1 MSIFSQSNSITETFL
16 KNKKFKRSPWGS
28 PDKIKHNDVKKNKGT
43 HYGRPKCFWN
53 SERYMWEKFYKNYYV
68 YYFPKNFEGY
78 VNIRRSEINNHAGW
92 MVAQRNWDS
101 WNEWVCI
108 KIEDEA
114 DFELA
119 LNEIRKQLNFGEED
133 FV

>member
-16 KNKKFKRSPWGS
+16 KNKKFKRAPWGS
-28 PDKIKHNDVKKNKGT
+28 PDEIKHNDVKKNKV
-43 HYGRPKCFWN
+43 YDRSKCFWK
-53 SERYMWEKFYKNYYV
+53 SEHYMWEKFYKNYYV
-68 YYFPKNFEGY
+68 YYFPEIFEGY
-78 VNIRRSEINNHAGW
+78 VNIRRGEINNHAGW
-92 MVAQRNWDS
+92 MVAQRNWDG
-101 WNEWVCI
+101 WNDWVCI

-119 LNEIRKQLNFGEED
+119 LNEIRKQLNFGED

>member
-1 MSIFSQSNSITETFL
+1 MGIFSQSNSITETFL
-16 KNKKFKRSPWGS
+16 KNKRFKRSPWGS
-28 PDKIKHNDVKKNKGT
+28 PDEIKYNDVKKNKF
-43 HYGRPKCFWN
+43 YNRSKCSWN
-53 SERYMWEKFYKNYYV
+53 PERYMWEKFYKNYYV
-68 YYFPKNFEGY
+68 YYFPENFEGY

-108 KIEDEA
+108 KVEDEA

-119 LNEIRKQLNFGEED
+119 LSEIRKQLNFGEED